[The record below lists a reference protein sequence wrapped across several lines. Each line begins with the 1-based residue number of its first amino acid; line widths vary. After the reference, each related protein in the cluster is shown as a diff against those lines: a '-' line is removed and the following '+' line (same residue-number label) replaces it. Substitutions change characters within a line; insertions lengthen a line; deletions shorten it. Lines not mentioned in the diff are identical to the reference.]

1 MNDDHE
7 RYADWDAAYV
17 LGALVPADRRAYEG
31 HLEDCDRCRAA
42 VAELAPMPGLLA
54 RLDAE
59 SAAAVEATDAEALL
73 GTGDLPASAPDDSA
87 RRGTAAARGAEHR
100 DPAGRAEST
109 VPRRHAPRRPRRL
122 RVLAAIAASVLL
134 VAVAVVGV
142 VTATLQGDD
151 AEVVA
156 MEPVGDTPLTASIAI
171 SSVPWGTRLSIT
183 CRYGTG
189 EWTGEGETWE
199 YGLYVTDAAGE
210 QTQVSTWHAGEG
222 QVVRLDAGTALE
234 RDDLVSIEVR
244 ALGTG
249 EAQLEADL
257 P

>member
-17 LGALVPADRRAYEG
+17 LGALTPVDRRAYES
-31 HLEDCDRCRAA
+31 HLDGCERCRAA

-59 SAAAVEATDAEALL
+59 SAARVGTGSTGSPAPVAPVARAEATEARDRP
-73 GTGDLPASAPDDSA
+73 G
-87 RRGTAAARGAEHR
+87 AAR
-100 DPAGRAEST
+100 
-109 VPRRHAPRRPRRL
+109 APSRPRRA
-122 RVLAAIAASVLL
+122 RVLAAVAAVVLL
-134 VAVAVVGV
+134 VGAVVAGV
-142 VTATLQGDD
+142 VTAVLPNGET
-151 AEVVA
+151 ETIA
-156 MEPVGDTPLTASIAI
+156 MQPVGDTPLTASVEVEN
-171 SSVPWGTRLSIT
+171 VPWGTRLSIT

-189 EWTGEGETWE
+189 EWTGEGRTWE
-199 YGLYVTDAAGE
+199 YGLYVTDASGE
-210 QTQVSTWHAGEG
+210 ESRVSTWHAGEG
-222 QVVRLDAGTALE
+222 QVIRLEAGTALD

-244 ALGTG
+244 ALGSG

>member
-7 RYADWDAAYV
+7 RYVDWDAAYV
-17 LGALVPADRRAYEG
+17 LGALTPVDRRAYEA
-31 HLEDCDRCRAA
+31 HLDGCERCRAA

-59 SAAAVEATDAEALL
+59 AAEAV
-73 GTGDLPASAPDDSA
+73 GGAD
-87 RRGTAAARGAEHR
+87 AAARPGTDPVAGPEAPAVPAPAIARTGAP
-100 DPAGRAEST
+100 PARIGGAG
-109 VPRRHAPRRPRRL
+109 PRRVRL
-122 RVLAAIAASVLL
+122 LAAIAASVLL
-134 VAVAVVGV
+134 VAAVVAGI
-142 VTATLQGDD
+142 VTATLPRGD

-156 MEPVGDTPLTASIAI
+156 MEPVGDTPLTASVAVA
-171 SSVPWGTRLSIT
+171 SVPWGTRLSIT

-199 YGLYVTDAAGE
+199 YGLYLTDAAGE
-210 QTQVSTWHAGEG
+210 ETQVSTWHAGQG

-244 ALGTG
+244 ALATG